1 MGICSHQGGLHA
13 PCIASVSAFRLGAW
27 EMLATGTQTPRHFLF
42 DPGFTCALVS
52 LKYTSKGICSHQ
64 GDLLVQEMASASDI
78 APALG
83 LEKLGGVECR
93 FADDAHSDALS
104 AY

>member
-1 MGICSHQGGLHA
+1 M
-13 PCIASVSAFRLGAW
+13 LG
-27 EMLATGTQTPRHFLF
+27 TGARNPRKLLF
-42 DPGFTCALVS
+42 DPGFTCALAS

-64 GDLLVQEMASASDI
+64 GDLLVQEIASVSDI

-93 FADDAHSDALS
+93 FADDAHSDAFS
-104 AY
+104 V